1 MMNEQ
6 MNMNLS
12 EEMTEEIQDAP
23 SGFAI
28 EDDMTADWAIRRI
41 AQIDAEADRMID
53 FYEAQIKK
61 CNEKRDARKDFL
73 LEHLRRYTNTLPMRE
88 TKTQLKYAL
97 PSGDLVIKKAAMTYK
112 RDDEQLLRWIQKNDL
127 SEFTQVKITPAWGE
141 LKKHLSVVG
150 DSVILTDT
158 GEIVEGVTAGMSEPE
173 FVVKAKEEEK

>member
-1 MMNEQ
+1 MTEEMNK
-6 MNMNLS
+6 NLS

-127 SEFTQVKITPAWGE
+127 SEFTQVKVSPAWGE
-141 LKKHLSVVG
+141 LKKHLTIMG
-150 DSVILTDT
+150 DSVVLADT
-158 GEIVEGVTAGMSEPE
+158 GEIVEGVEAVEAEPT
-173 FVVKAKEEEK
+173 FMIKTREEEK

>member
-1 MMNEQ
+1 MNEE
-6 MNMNLS
+6 MNKNLS

-127 SEFTQVKITPAWGE
+127 SEFTQVNVSPAWGE
-141 LKKHLSVVG
+141 LKKHLTIMG
-150 DSVILTDT
+150 DSVVLADT
-158 GEIVEGVTAGMSEPE
+158 GEIVEGVEAVEAEPT
-173 FVVKAKEEEK
+173 FMIKTREEEK

>member
-1 MMNEQ
+1 MTEEMNK
-6 MNMNLS
+6 NLS

-127 SEFTQVKITPAWGE
+127 SEFTQVKVSPAWGE
-141 LKKHLSVVG
+141 LKKHLTIMG
-150 DSVILTDT
+150 DSVVLADT
-158 GEIVEGVTAGMSEPE
+158 GEIVDGVEAVEAEPT
-173 FVVKAKEEEK
+173 FMIKTREEEK

>member
-1 MMNEQ
+1 MTEE

-127 SEFTQVKITPAWGE
+127 GEFTQVKVSPAWGE
-141 LKKHLSVVG
+141 LKKHLTIMG
-150 DSVILTDT
+150 DSVVLADT
-158 GEIVEGVTAGMSEPE
+158 GEIVEGVEAVEAEPT
-173 FVVKAKEEEK
+173 FMIKAREEEK

>member
-1 MMNEQ
+1 MTEEMNK
-6 MNMNLS
+6 NLS

-127 SEFTQVKITPAWGE
+127 GEFTQVKVSPAWGE
-141 LKKHLSVVG
+141 LKKHLTIMG
-150 DSVILTDT
+150 DSVVLADT
-158 GEIVEGVTAGMSEPE
+158 GEIVEGVEAVEAEPT
-173 FVVKAKEEEK
+173 FMIKTREEEK

>member
-1 MMNEQ
+1 MNEETK
-6 MNMNLS
+6 MNLS

-127 SEFTQVKITPAWGE
+127 SEFTQVKVSPAWGE
-141 LKKHLSVVG
+141 LKKHLTIMG
-150 DSVILTDT
+150 DSVVLADT
-158 GEIVEGVTAGMSEPE
+158 GEIVEGVEAVEAEPT
-173 FVVKAKEEEK
+173 FMIKTREEEK